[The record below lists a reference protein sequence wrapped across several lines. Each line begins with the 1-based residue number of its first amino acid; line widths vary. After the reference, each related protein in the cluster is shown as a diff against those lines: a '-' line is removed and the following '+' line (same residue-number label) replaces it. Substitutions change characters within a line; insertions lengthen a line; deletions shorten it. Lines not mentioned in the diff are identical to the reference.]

1 MSSTFPRFRG
11 KWRHRAIVNPK
22 EFLRRY
28 YPDLRAP
35 RRCLVVWNPR
45 LAERLA
51 ERFRGARVPALAPF
65 YVVPGGESPVGLVC
79 PRGVG
84 APTTITQCEE
94 LAAAGTREFLGV
106 GTAGGLSPSLA
117 SGEVVVCDG
126 AVRDEGTSHH
136 YAPAHVPARPS
147 PTLRRWVERTLER
160 AGVSFRVGPSWTT
173 DAPYRETVPELRHY
187 RSRGV
192 LTVEME
198 ASAMFL
204 FGRAR
209 RVQVASVFVISDH
222 LTDRG
227 WDPRLHEVTGR
238 LEDVAA
244 AVLGG
249 SLSSPGSRSARGG
262 TPRAGSTGVVR
273 RGSPRSADRSRSRS

>member
-1 MSSTFPRFRG
+1 MPPSFPRFRG

-28 YPDLRAP
+28 QPDLRAP

-51 ERFRGARVPALAPF
+51 ERFHGARVTALSPL
-65 YVVPGGESPVGLVC
+65 YVFPGRVGPIGLAY

-147 PTLRRWVERTLER
+147 PTLRQWVERTLGR
-160 AGVSFRVGPSWTT
+160 AGVPFRVGPSWTT

-209 RVQVASVFVISDH
+209 RVRVASVFVVSDH

-227 WDPRLHEVTGR
+227 WEPRLHEVMGR

-244 AVLGG
+244 TVLSA

-262 TPRAGSTGVVR
+262 TPRAGSTAVVR
-273 RGSPRSADRSRSRS
+273 RGSRRSAGRSRSTS